1 MGKQV
6 GVGEWVEVGKQV
18 EAGKRV
24 WSRVNE
30 IVQDSDNDMGNP
42 STLYILQTT

>member
-1 MGKQV
+1 VGKQV

-18 EAGKRV
+18 EVGKRAR
-24 WSRVNE
+24 SRVNE
-30 IVQDSDNDMGNP
+30 IVQDSDNDMENP